1 MKFALTALVALLSM
15 GSAMAGS
22 EYFNCRYT
30 QHSIINSEEKV
41 ISDFSS
47 SIDRNGN
54 SDIITRVE
62 RITIV
67 AELENYS
74 KIKLKLIDTT
84 DSVKRSRTVAANES
98 VTITLP
104 SAYGQTRDGRM
115 YKGVTLSCRMIAK

>member
-1 MKFALTALVALLSM
+1 MKIALTALVAMLSM

-41 ISDFSS
+41 ITDYSA
-47 SIDRNGN
+47 SIDRNGDA
-54 SDIITRVE
+54 DITTRVE

-74 KIKLKLIDTT
+74 NIKLKLVDTT
-84 DSVKRSRTVAANES
+84 NSVKKSRTVAANES
-98 VTITLP
+98 VTITMP
-104 SAYGQTRDGRM
+104 EAYGQTRDGRM
-115 YKGVTLSCRMIAK
+115 YKGVTLSCRMVAK